1 MLRSP
6 AALLLVALL
15 LFHPSDRL
23 AAQETGQLIKSGAE
37 YTFGQMIRFSLD
49 ANKVN
54 DVVAVTLFFQAPELP
69 NTFSTSVPF
78 EPGHSIEV
86 NYSVNLSQ
94 VRLAPFTTVTY
105 WWVMTTDSGRDIPVP
120 EQSFS
125 YDDNR
130 FAWRQVIADDFLVFW
145 NSDDP
150 SLGQL
155 ALDIVGESLP
165 RIQSVIPDVE
175 VGPLRIY
182 IYQHTA
188 DVRAALRLTG
198 RDWVGGHAEPELGVI
213 LLTAFNPL
221 SAPTDLRKDMPHELT
236 HFYLYQ
242 ATGINFRSLP
252 FWFNEGLATFMQAT
266 VDPNHEVELLRAVED
281 GTTLSFTDL
290 CSPIYSQSPDLAYAQ
305 SASLI
310 RFIQARYGTQKL
322 GEMVSLFADGAD
334 CDSVVERSLSI
345 GLGAL
350 ERSWLVSQPGSRPR
364 WISLVEDNGLW
375 IVLIAAGFGL
385 SRLLVLN
392 PPKQLKNSSHPHP

>member
-1 MLRSP
+1 MSRSS

-15 LFHPSDRL
+15 LLHPSDRL
-23 AAQETGQLIKSGAE
+23 AAQAENPLLTSGAE

-49 ANKVN
+49 ADKVSN
-54 DVVAVTLFFQAPELP
+54 VVAVTLFFRAPELP
-69 NTFSTSVPF
+69 NAFSASVPF
-78 EPGHSIEV
+78 QPGHSIEV

-105 WWVMTTDSGRDIPVP
+105 WWVLTTDTGQDIPVP
-120 EQSFS
+120 EQSLS

-130 FAWRQVIADDFLVFW
+130 FAWRQVIHEDFKVFW
-145 NSDDP
+145 NSDDAG
-150 SLGQL
+150 LGQL

-175 VGPLRIY
+175 SSHLKIY
-182 IYQHTA
+182 IYQSTA

-213 LLTAFNPL
+213 LLTSFNPL
-221 SAPTDLRKDMPHELT
+221 SAPTDLRKDIPHELT

-266 VDPNHEVELLRAVED
+266 VDPNHEAELRRAVET
-281 GTTLSFTDL
+281 GTTFPFVDL
-290 CSPIYSQSPDLAYAQ
+290 CNPTHSQSPDLAYAQ

-350 ERSWLVSQPGSRPR
+350 QRSWLQSQPGSRPR
-364 WISLVEDNGLW
+364 WVELVMDNGLW
-375 IVLIAAGFGL
+375 IVLVAAGFGL

-392 PPKQLKNSSHPHP
+392 PSKQLKKSSQPHP